1 SVKFAQ
7 QVALEAK
14 TVADIANALATAYPE
29 LNVSH
34 VKVTSLDSRLNK
46 PAAQVVKEFR
56 QGGLDATQSKQTNE
70 PVNRV
75 DETPAPVQEDTT
87 TTVQPKAKPV
97 VENNTAPTKETSSK
111 AEEVSTTE
119 SERDA
124 YVKENTISQETLNKN
139 GDRRES
145 PWLFADGTVVGS
157 NGDHISLSDV
167 FGHDGYRDMS
177 LNTGAIRS
185 TFYKGS
191 EQPFVSLQLFDNQ
204 KLTAEQFN
212 TVQSF
217 VEANNAQI
225 LVGVDTSGRN
235 NNNVE
240 KDEVSLAQLKADY
253 TVGGKPLSEMETVFP
268 VYNNEKTPNQFL
280 KAFTLP
286 EEPKSRTIG
295 AESPLADIKQALSSV
310 ARFEAFTQKEN
321 NSLTGDVIKRY
332 QDLMDFG
339 ETLKT
344 TLSERLAKF
353 LANKNVGKRF
363 AEGTEAN
370 RWVGGKL
377 LNIVE
382 KDGDTFKFND
392 QL

>member
-1 SVKFAQ
+1 
-7 QVALEAK
+7 
-14 TVADIANALATAYPE
+14 
-29 LNVSH
+29 
-34 VKVTSLDSRLNK
+34 
-46 PAAQVVKEFR
+46 
-56 QGGLDATQSKQTNE
+56 
-70 PVNRV
+70 
-75 DETPAPVQEDTT
+75 
-87 TTVQPKAKPV
+87 
-97 VENNTAPTKETSSK
+97 
-111 AEEVSTTE
+111 
-119 SERDA
+119 
-124 YVKENTISQETLNKN
+124 
-139 GDRRES
+139 
-145 PWLFADGTVVGS
+145 
-157 NGDHISLSDV
+157 
-167 FGHDGYRDMS
+167 
-177 LNTGAIRS
+177 
-185 TFYKGS
+185 
-191 EQPFVSLQLFDNQ
+191 
-204 KLTAEQFN
+204 
-212 TVQSF
+212 
-217 VEANNAQI
+217 
-225 LVGVDTSGRN
+225 GRN

-295 AESPLADIKQALSSV
+295 SESPLADIKQALSSV

-392 QL
+392 QLLETAVLAGLQWRLTATQNAAIKDMKDVAAITGVEATLLPEGILADFENAQTLVEATNPLAQKIESYWGLDRNPNAPLGYTKGIPMAMATEILSSLIEMGEVKESMLDVSEIDPDS